1 MWRIPEQDQLKN
13 ERVIK
18 EQREMVCRA
27 CGDQGLTLY
36 QGPRQD
42 SLCRACQLKDVE
54 YEWGMGYHDRWHTYH
69 RSWACEMCQYD
80 PRQDVRLLRNDWTP
94 KKQKTLWS
102 SQLIGDHIIPRK
114 SGGGDTPDNIQTLCS
129 ACDAVKSMENNDW
142 SSQDVL
148 NRIDPLFRPQHQ
160 LAGNTNGR

>member
-1 MWRIPEQDQLKN
+1 M
-13 ERVIK
+13 
-18 EQREMVCRA
+18 
-27 CGDQGLTLY
+27 
-36 QGPRQD
+36 
-42 SLCRACQLKDVE
+42 
-54 YEWGMGYHDRWHTYH
+54 
-69 RSWACEMCQYD
+69 
-80 PRQDVRLLRNDWTP
+80 
-94 KKQKTLWS
+94 
-102 SQLIGDHIIPRK
+102 PRK